1 MRQGRGNRAPDV
13 GCSGFQALHA
23 IGEQPQRAVEAHVL
37 VDALHRPGALSAAVG
52 GTAEQAALH
61 EVFLDLCVPSGY
73 VEWWQQS
80 LQMGAIHSIWCT

>member
-1 MRQGRGNRAPDV
+1 MRQGRGNRAPCV

-37 VDALHRPGALSAAVG
+37 VDALHRPRALAAAIG

-61 EVFLDLCVPSGY
+61 EVFLDLCGADDY
-73 VEWWQQS
+73 V
-80 LQMGAIHSIWCT
+80 